1 MFLHDIFA
9 STFHVPLTTRDA
21 GQIQPTVETAAG
33 AAVDGA
39 ARRGVLVLQA
49 HARERASPNPTDGN
63 ASRQEAIGRHLN
75 NSQKH
80 RRRHHT
86 RNRTSECTLLSSIEG
101 MLCSKTLCTFFVKY
115 SSS

>member
-1 MFLHDIFA
+1 MQRTSSPDSGGVLQQLL
-9 STFHVPLTTRDA
+9 PKRP

-63 ASRQEAIGRHLN
+63 ASRQEAIGPRHLN

-80 RRRHHT
+80 RRRHT
-86 RNRTSECTLLSSIEG
+86 RNRTRVAAQPSSHRAR
-101 MLCSKTLCTFFVKY
+101 SK
-115 SSS
+115 

>member
-1 MFLHDIFA
+1 MQRTSSPDSGRVLQQLL
-9 STFHVPLTTRDA
+9 PKRP

-49 HARERASPNPTDGN
+49 HARERPSPNPTDGN

-80 RRRHHT
+80 RRRHT
-86 RNRTSECTLLSSIEG
+86 RNRTRVAAQPSPHRAR
-101 MLCSKTLCTFFVKY
+101 SK
-115 SSS
+115 

>member
-1 MFLHDIFA
+1 MYP
-9 STFHVPLTTRDA
+9 PLTTRDA

-49 HARERASPNPTDGN
+49 HARERPSPNPTDGN

-75 NSQKH
+75 NSQK
-80 RRRHHT
+80 RRHT
-86 RNRTSECTLLSSIEG
+86 RNRTSESSILEG
-101 MLCSKTLCTFFVKY
+101 TLY
-115 SSS
+115 S

>member
-63 ASRQEAIGRHLN
+63 ASRQEAIGPRHLN

-80 RRRHHT
+80 RRRHT
-86 RNRTSECTLLSSIEG
+86 RNRTSESSIEG
-101 MLCSKTLCTFFVKY
+101 TLY
-115 SSS
+115 S

>member
-1 MFLHDIFA
+1 MTFLLLLFMY
-9 STFHVPLTTRDA
+9 TPLTTRDA

-80 RRRHHT
+80 RRRRRHT
-86 RNRTSECTLLSSIEG
+86 RNQTSESSIEI
-101 MLCSKTLCTFFVKY
+101 TLY
-115 SSS
+115 S

>member
-63 ASRQEAIGRHLN
+63 ASRQEAIGPRHLN

-80 RRRHHT
+80 RRRHT
-86 RNRTSECTLLSSIEG
+86 RNRTSEPSIEG
-101 MLCSKTLCTFFVKY
+101 TLY
-115 SSS
+115 L

>member
-1 MFLHDIFA
+1 MY
-9 STFHVPLTTRDA
+9 TPLTTRDA

-49 HARERASPNPTDGN
+49 HARERPSPNPTDGN
-63 ASRQEAIGRHLN
+63 ASRKEAIGRHLN

-80 RRRHHT
+80 RRRRHT
-86 RNRTSECTLLSSIEG
+86 RNRTSESSIEI
-101 MLCSKTLCTFFVKY
+101 TLY
-115 SSS
+115 S